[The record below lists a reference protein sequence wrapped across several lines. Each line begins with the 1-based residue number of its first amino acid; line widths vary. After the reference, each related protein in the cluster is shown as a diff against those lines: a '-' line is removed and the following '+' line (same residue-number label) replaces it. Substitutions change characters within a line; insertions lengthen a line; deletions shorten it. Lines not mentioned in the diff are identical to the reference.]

1 MQEFIH
7 GAASMTYRVQLAGRP
22 TAFDV
27 GPGESVLQAG
37 LRHHLALP
45 FGCQSG
51 GCASCRVRML
61 EGRVDY
67 PFAPPALS
75 QAEVDA
81 GYILM
86 CLAKPASD
94 LLLDLHQP
102 AQIEALRPRQ
112 LPCRVQS
119 KTWLAHD
126 VLGLSLKLPKNSD
139 FTWLPGQ
146 YIDLLLD
153 DGRRR
158 SFSLANAPNGSTME
172 LHIRVAPGG
181 RFAHWAAHEM
191 PERAIL
197 RFEGPLGAFYL
208 REPDPD
214 PVAASPATR
223 PIVMMAGGTGVAPI
237 HAMLEGL
244 IASGNAR
251 AVHLYWGVRAQR
263 DLYLQTRLLQWTQE
277 HAWLRYT
284 PVLSEADA
292 DWTGATGFVHE
303 AVLQRYPD
311 LHGHEVYLSGPPV
324 MVRAGKQAFAAAG
337 VDPDHLFYDSFDYAF
352 ETWPSLG

>member
-1 MQEFIH
+1 
-7 GAASMTYRVQLAGRP
+7 MTHQVRLAGRT

-27 GPGESVLQAG
+27 ADGETVLQAG
-37 LRHHLALP
+37 LRNHLALP

-51 GCASCRVRML
+51 SCASCRVRKL
-61 EGRVDY
+61 EGEVAY
-67 PFAPPALS
+67 AFEPPALS
-75 QAEVDA
+75 AAEIEA

-86 CLAKPASD
+86 CLAQARSD
-94 LLLDLHQP
+94 LVIDLHQP
-102 AQIEALRPRQ
+102 PQIESLRPRQ

-158 SFSLANAPNGSTME
+158 SFSIANAPGRGMLE
-172 LHIRVAPGG
+172 LHVRVAPGG

-208 REPDPD
+208 RDE
-214 PVAASPATR
+214 STR
-223 PIVMMAGGTGVAPI
+223 PVVMVAGGTGIAPI
-237 HAMLEGL
+237 HAMLEALTAGTHT
-244 IASGNAR
+244 R
-251 AVHLYWGVRAQR
+251 PVRLYWGVRAQR
-263 DLYLQTRLLQWTQE
+263 DLYIHERLLRWARE
-277 HAWLRYT
+277 HDWLRYV
-284 PVLSEADA
+284 PVLSDA
-292 DWTGATGFVHE
+292 DDGWDGARGLVHE
-303 AVLQRYPD
+303 AALHDQPD
-311 LHGHEVYLSGPPV
+311 LHDVEAYLSGPPV

-337 VDPDHLFYDSFDYAF
+337 LDADHLFYDSFDYAH
-352 ETWPSLG
+352 ETWPAVG